1 MKTRYFLILLAMV
14 LILTGVWFLFF
25 RIPPHPGR
33 MSKTAKPIPVDT
45 RPKANDVQPDRL
57 PLGTVYTG
65 AIAEGSFLLLETGTD
80 TNIPFSVTAPKF
92 VSVRRTATHHQE
104 FGPGNDFICGT
115 VEFVLDTSTSGNL
128 TGEFSVKLGNA
139 VAKVPISA
147 AVKPARKGLTRL
159 LIVETPFER
168 YSTDKGEAFKGWT
181 DLVKGASLDV
191 SYLLVTSGEP
201 VLRDLDLGK
210 FDCVLLAGT
219 GLSELQPADI
229 KRVREFA
236 EAGGRVI
243 VSANAFFGG
252 TVEKANEVLDGYGIQ
267 MRNKEARLG
276 QADDVTL
283 GKEDLD
289 PDLIKAGVRT
299 ARFFRASP
307 VAVTANKTGRVLVK
321 ASGVGEPGDGFVT
334 SAVAGKGEMV
344 VLGESLWWNWI
355 TEKESKGTDNARLL
369 RFLLVPPGEK

>member
-1 MKTRYFLILLAMV
+1 MKTRYFLIPLAIV
-14 LILTGVWFLFF
+14 LILAVVWLLFF
-25 RIPPHPGR
+25 RIPFHTAR
-33 MSKTAKPIPVDT
+33 TSETAKPVPADT

-65 AIAEGSFLLLETGTD
+65 AIAEGSFLLLETGTNSD
-80 TNIPFSVTAPKF
+80 IPFSVTAPGF
-92 VSVRRTATHHQE
+92 VRVRRTATHHQE
-104 FGPGNDFICGT
+104 FGPGRDFICGT
-115 VEFVLDTSTSGNL
+115 VEFALDTSKSGNL

-147 AVKPARKGLTRL
+147 TVKPARKGLTRL

-168 YSTDKGEAFKGWT
+168 YSTDKGEAFKSWT
-181 DLVKGASLDV
+181 DLVKDASLDV

-201 VLRDLDLGK
+201 VLRDLELGK
-210 FDCVLLAGT
+210 FDCVLLAST
-219 GLSELQPADI
+219 GLTELQPADI

-243 VSANAFFGG
+243 ISANAFFVG

-283 GKEDLD
+283 GKDDLD
-289 PDLIKAGVRT
+289 PDLVKAGVRT

-307 VAVTANKTGRVLVK
+307 VAVTADKAGRVLVK
-321 ASGVGEPGDGFVT
+321 ANGVGEPGDGFVA
-334 SAVAGKGEMV
+334 SARAGKGEVV

-355 TEKESKGTDNARLL
+355 TEKEAKETDNARLL
-369 RFLLVPPGEK
+369 RCLLIPPGEK